1 MTDEY
6 LIEGGTPA
14 GTLETD
20 YLIIGAGAVGLA
32 FADSLL
38 DEQPDAHIT
47 LVDRR
52 AKPGGH
58 WNDAYSFVT
67 LHQPSAFYGVNSMA
81 LGSDRRDTA
90 GPNAGMF
97 ELASGAEVCAY
108 YERLMKERLL
118 PSGRVEYLPMHEWD
132 GAGTARAI
140 LSGKETAIS
149 VRRKT
154 VDATYFATEIPATH
168 APKFEVSDKVDL
180 IAPNAL
186 ADLWQRES
194 APDHYAVLGAGKTAM
209 DAVLW
214 LLEAG
219 VSPDA
224 ITWVRPR
231 DPWILNRACT
241 QPGLDDFETT
251 MGGQAAMMEA
261 LAKADDADDLFLRLE
276 QAGFMLRIDRD
287 VLPEMYHYP
296 TASEAEIAL
305 MRRVTHVVRKGRIA
319 RIDPGVLHMDEGEE
333 RVPQGTLFI
342 NCTARAVAQR
352 PPQPIFA
359 GDTITLQMVRL
370 PQPTFSAA
378 LIAFIESNYADED
391 AKNRLAQPIPLPDD
405 LADFARS
412 QFVNLLNQ
420 FNWSQDM
427 DVQKWL
433 GGARLD
439 AFARTVAQIGP
450 EDLPKVEILQR
461 MRANAQAAMA
471 NIPKLMAAKTTAPA
485 E

>member
-1 MTDEY
+1 MTDDY
-6 LIEGGTPA
+6 LIEGGEAA

-47 LVDRR
+47 LVDKR

-67 LHQPSAFYGVNSMA
+67 LHQPSAFYGVNSMP
-81 LGSDRRDTA
+81 LGTDRRDTA
-90 GPNAGMF
+90 GPNAGLF
-97 ELASGAEVCAY
+97 ELATGAEVCAY

-118 PSGRVEYLPMHEWD
+118 PSGRVAYLPMHEWD
-132 GAGTARAI
+132 GEVTARAI
-140 LSGKETAIS
+140 LSGKETRIT

-168 APKFEVSDKVDL
+168 GPRFEVAQGVDL

-186 ADLWQRES
+186 ADLWRREET
-194 APDHYAVLGAGKTAM
+194 PGHYAVLGAGKTAM

-214 LLEAG
+214 LIEAG
-219 VSPDA
+219 VDPQA

-231 DPWILNRACT
+231 DPWVLNRACT

-276 QAGFMLRIDRD
+276 EAGFMLRIDRD

-296 TASEAEIAL
+296 TASEAEIAI
-305 MRRVTHVVRKGRIA
+305 MRRVTNVVRKGRID
-319 RIDPGVLHMDEGEE
+319 RIEPGVMHLDGGEE
-333 RVPQGTLFI
+333 RVPENTLFI

-352 PPQPIFA
+352 PPKPIFA

-378 LIAFIESNYADED
+378 LIAFIESNYADDE

-405 LADFARS
+405 LRDFARS

-427 DVQKWL
+427 EVQKWL
-433 GGARLD
+433 VGARLD
-439 AFARTVAQIGP
+439 AFAKTVAQIGP
-450 EDLPKVEILQR
+450 EDTSRVELLQR

-471 NIPKLMAAKTTAPA
+471 NIPKLMAAKATEPA
-485 E
+485 D